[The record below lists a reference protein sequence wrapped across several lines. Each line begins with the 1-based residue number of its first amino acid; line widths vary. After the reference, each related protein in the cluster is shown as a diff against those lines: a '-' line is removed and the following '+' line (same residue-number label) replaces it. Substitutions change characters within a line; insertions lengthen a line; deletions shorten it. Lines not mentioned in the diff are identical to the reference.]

1 MRRIPTAW
9 HCVKLLRETFVNLH
23 AIEQTHWPALNS
35 DFYTGLTALHYAAI
49 RGSASMLLALLGAG
63 AERHARDRAFRT
75 PLDWARRRLA
85 LDADVP
91 PGAWA
96 ADLAD
101 GLAAPVLQFDPAV
114 DDARQLASIGD
125 EKGVVAL
132 LLQGVSLNGVDNG
145 STHGATI
152 LLAACAAGKLSVV
165 KRLLA
170 HPDIDVN
177 LGDRR
182 GVSPLVQS
190 AASGFDDGVLA
201 LLAAGAQRDAVCHK
215 GRAAKDY
222 AAARGHVALGA
233 LLQADPDAVSIFD
246 VAARGHVLA
255 LDGLLR
261 QRPKLLHARRARDRA
276 TPLHVAAAA
285 GNLEAVKALLKRK
298 CRVDVV
304 DSNGATPL
312 MHAAAA
318 GAIDVCTRLVKSGAD
333 ASKRDAAGRTASSWA
348 SKKSYGTMMR
358 FLAAMAVS

>member
-1 MRRIPTAW
+1 MSHRPG
-9 HCVKLLRETFVNLH
+9 LRFD
-23 AIEQTHWPALNS
+23 S
-35 DFYTGLTALHYAAI
+35 RTG
-49 RGSASMLLALLGAG
+49 
-63 AERHARDRAFRT
+63 
-75 PLDWARRRLA
+75 
-85 LDADVP
+85 
-91 PGAWA
+91 
-96 ADLAD
+96 
-101 GLAAPVLQFDPAV
+101 
-114 DDARQLASIGD
+114 
-125 EKGVVAL
+125 
-132 LLQGVSLNGVDNG
+132 
-145 STHGATI
+145 
-152 LLAACAAGKLSVV
+152 
-165 KRLLA
+165 
-170 HPDIDVN
+170 
-177 LGDRR
+177 
-182 GVSPLVQS
+182 
-190 AASGFDDGVLA
+190 
-201 LLAAGAQRDAVCHK
+201 HK

-233 LLQADPDAVSIFD
+233 LLAADPDAVSIFD
-246 VAARGHVLA
+246 VAGRGHVLA

-312 MHAAAA
+312 MHAAGA

>member
-1 MRRIPTAW
+1 MRRS
-9 HCVKLLRETFVNLH
+9 CCSRYRVSNL
-23 AIEQTHWPALNS
+23 ALDATNRA
-35 DFYTGLTALHYAAI
+35 YGALTALHYAAI

-85 LDADVP
+85 LDADVA

-125 EKGVVAL
+125 EKGVVALL

-182 GVSPLVQS
+182 GVSPLMQS
-190 AASGFDDGVLA
+190 AARVLMMVYWPCWP
-201 LLAAGAQRDAVCHK
+201 R
-215 GRAAKDY
+215 
-222 AAARGHVALGA
+222 ARGATPRATKAAPQRPRGGA
-233 LLQADPDAVSIFD
+233 RSRRPRRHWQADPDAVSIFD
-246 VAARGHVLA
+246 VAGTRSRLGAGWVI
-255 LDGLLR
+255 
-261 QRPKLLHARRARDRA
+261 K
-276 TPLHVAAAA
+276 AAA
-285 GNLEAVKALLKRK
+285 EAPAR
-298 CRVDVV
+298 
-304 DSNGATPL
+304 
-312 MHAAAA
+312 
-318 GAIDVCTRLVKSGAD
+318 
-333 ASKRDAAGRTASSWA
+333 AAGRETARRLSTSRRPRET
-348 SKKSYGTMMR
+348 SRRSR
-358 FLAAMAVS
+358 RC